1 MAININKIIIGGRLT
16 RDPELKT
23 TSTGVSVCNFS
34 VAVGRKAARD
44 EERITDF
51 FDCVAWRGTA
61 ETVARYFKKGSSIVV
76 DGSVRKRTW
85 ESKDGKEHSAIE
97 VQVNDITFVDSK
109 NDKPEQPQFED
120 ITDAP
125 SFDEVQGAK
134 LEEADPGEELPF

>member
-109 NDKPEQPQFED
+109 NDSPKGEPKFED

-125 SFDEVQGAK
+125 SFDAVEESEV
-134 LEEADPGEELPF
+134 LPF